1 MSLVDRINE
10 VREYYKLSG
19 NALAVRIDMK
29 YTTIYNYL
37 NGKDPSVEF
46 LMRLKSTFTDIDM
59 NWLFTGEG
67 SMLLSKEVTN
77 DKLIK
82 ELADTKTE
90 LLIQKGVTDRLCNI
104 LEERLGNK
112 EEIKGKR
119 SVG

>member
-1 MSLVDRINE
+1 MSLADRINE

-37 NGKDPSVEF
+37 NGKDPSAEF
-46 LMRLKSTFTDIDM
+46 LMRLKSTFVDIDM
-59 NWLFTGEG
+59 NWLFTGKG
-67 SMLLSKEVTN
+67 SMLLSKAVTP

-90 LLIQKGVTDRLCNI
+90 LLIQKGVTERLCKI
-104 LEERLGNK
+104 IEERLDGNK
-112 EEIKGKR
+112 E
-119 SVG
+119 V